1 MKDMHTQ
8 PHWTCMHTCTDF
20 SAVTIKNV
28 NCQICTLTGDT
39 FLLNGAPRRPLLL
52 SGGGGDT
59 GAGEAA
65 EDDRRASGC
74 SKCCAASLLQGG
86 VLLYLKENKNLYQ
99 IKFQRNY
106 HESVLRIRD
115 VYPGSWF
122 LPIPD
127 PEYRIPDPKFREVW
141 KTIFCWT
148 FFCSHKFRNM

>member
-1 MKDMHTQ
+1 VIPASHNR
-8 PHWTCMHTCTDF
+8 
-20 SAVTIKNV
+20 A
-28 NCQICTLTGDT
+28 
-39 FLLNGAPRRPLLL
+39 ALLL
-52 SGGGGDT
+52 LLLLAGGGGDT

-115 VYPGSWF
+115 VYPGSRILIFTHPGSRISYPRSKISRGVKNNLLLNIF
-122 LPIPD
+122 L
-127 PEYRIPDPKFREVW
+127 
-141 KTIFCWT
+141 
-148 FFCSHKFRNM
+148 